1 MLSAQ
6 TMGDAQNDEVWS
18 PMTPSLR
25 QISLPEDLCSAA
37 DELYGKRFPSLE
49 KLIVFLL
56 EEVTRRDTVT
66 LDQEERR
73 IIEERLKALGYI

>member
-1 MLSAQ
+1 
-6 TMGDAQNDEVWS
+6 
-18 PMTPSLR
+18 MTVSLR
-25 QISLPEDLCSAA
+25 QVSLPEDLCSAA
-37 DELYGKRFPSLE
+37 EELYGVRFANLE

-56 EEVTRRDTVT
+56 EEVTRRDSVT